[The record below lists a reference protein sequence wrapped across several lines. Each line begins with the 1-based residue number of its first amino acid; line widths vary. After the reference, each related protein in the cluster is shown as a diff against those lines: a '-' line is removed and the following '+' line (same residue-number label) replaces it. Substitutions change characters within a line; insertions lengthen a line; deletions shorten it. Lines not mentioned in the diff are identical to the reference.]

1 MSCFLLYLA
10 VLGLQTG
17 AAATDWTFTRSGE
30 MDITNCP
37 ITYFGQKYH
46 KLYVAFNDSRFALCF
61 NGAYEDGAQ
70 NDCIV
75 MSGGTAD
82 RGNWSVLAHEIPAG
96 SGVHKMLPELK
107 HAGKCVN
114 VIPLKDHQYSEI
126 QQVELGNFGAQSILA
141 IRTYPG
147 YTDADLV
154 AYAQVKGQ
162 TVSKHV
168 FQANETSVGV
178 ITDMSGCRLSGS
190 VYMINTTISDPDVCA
205 TVTCDVNGLATAV
218 SECAPMH
225 HCQGNGSCAFDAMC
239 TLTAS
244 TVIDFVGRVHTVT
257 DRCGYTLMKSGA
269 VPNVRIQGV
278 FKERRRK
285 DVSFLDHVIV
295 HLDKQDVKM
304 ELLQGGR
311 VEINDI
317 SQALDTTVTVVHGV
331 ELTKDQSGVTAKISQ
346 SNYTVTVFFD
356 GNTVQIHLK
365 GESAAAVHGLC
376 GNSSVDLSEERVSE
390 HSIAGCETQHEEAKD
405 GTINCNAS
413 TEWCQLMWQDP
424 FTRCHMQIDPE
435 PFVLACISNLC
446 QSPAVDGLKC
456 HLMEA
461 YARACHQQNNIT
473 VEDWRSTAGCG
484 KEITIEG
491 SCQPNPAITDIQFLR
506 KLAGVKTHTRV
517 TGTTRCPSTT
527 TNVRLY
533 EYYYYKRGELA
544 REKTHSINQSMFIY
558 IALNHKCPKGLHK
571 PQRHPRFRS
580 HIRARKNS
588 TQWDDNEKPWRG
600 PQMWATPPPPLS
612 IYHLSL
618 IYSET
623 SLFLRGCKIL
633 ATSFGICVTAAGPE
647 AMCRDKFCSD
657 HEFCGVSYDGK
668 AHCLCRALLASDYR
682 SKDKFGEPA
691 VCSHTSASVT
701 MYCCLLLEK
710 GIDYPRL
717 HLNDESCKGDID
729 DKTHMVSFNFDRDH
743 TCGAIIKANSS
754 KITYKNVIMTPNISS
769 VVTRYSNVQ
778 MDFSCHFDQPDPE
791 GLAIKI
797 KDSPVIKHLTSGEW
811 DYTLTLTAYTDPG
824 RTQPI
829 ESSTGV
835 LLNEKIWVEIKAY
848 GLEGNTL
855 SIVTE
860 SCWATD
866 QLSSNGSIRYDLITA
881 GCPNPADSTVDIE
894 GNGQGTS
901 NYFSFN
907 MFRFLGKDS
916 EIFLHCRVDLCVQQA
931 DSCIQVCDQAA
942 RRRRSLPT
950 IDAKGDPSIVTMAW
964 A

>member
-1 MSCFLLYLA
+1 
-10 VLGLQTG
+10 
-17 AAATDWTFTRSGE
+17 
-30 MDITNCP
+30 
-37 ITYFGQKYH
+37 
-46 KLYVAFNDSRFALCF
+46 
-61 NGAYEDGAQ
+61 
-70 NDCIV
+70 

-126 QQVELGNFGAQSILA
+126 QQVELGNFGAQAILA
-141 IRTYPG
+141 IRTYSG

-168 FQANETSVGV
+168 FQANETSMGV

-257 DRCGYTLMKSGA
+257 DRCGYTLMKSEA

-304 ELLQGGR
+304 KLLQGGR

-317 SQALDTTVTVVHGV
+317 SQALDTTATVVHGV

-390 HSIAGCETQHEEAKD
+390 HSIAGCEMQHEEAKD
-405 GTINCNAS
+405 EMINCNAS

-435 PFVLACISNLC
+435 PFVSACISNLC

-461 YARACHQQNNIT
+461 YARACRQQNNIT
-473 VEDWRSTAGCG
+473 VEDWRSTAGC
-484 KEITIEG
+484 
-491 SCQPNPAITDIQFLR
+491 
-506 KLAGVKTHTRV
+506 
-517 TGTTRCPSTT
+517 
-527 TNVRLY
+527 
-533 EYYYYKRGELA
+533 
-544 REKTHSINQSMFIY
+544 
-558 IALNHKCPKGLHK
+558 
-571 PQRHPRFRS
+571 
-580 HIRARKNS
+580 
-588 TQWDDNEKPWRG
+588 
-600 PQMWATPPPPLS
+600 
-612 IYHLSL
+612 
-618 IYSET
+618 
-623 SLFLRGCKIL
+623 
-633 ATSFGICVTAAGPE
+633 AAGPE

-668 AHCLCRALLASDYR
+668 AHCLCRALFASDYR

-710 GIDYPRL
+710 GIDYTRL
-717 HLNDESCKGDID
+717 HLNDESCKADID
-729 DKTHMVSFNFDRDH
+729 EKTHMVSFNFDRDH

-797 KDSPVIKHLTSGEW
+797 KDSPVIKHLSSGEW
-811 DYTLTLTAYTDPG
+811 DYILTLTAYIDPG

-848 GLEGNTL
+848 GLEGNDL

-907 MFRFLGKDS
+907 MFRFLGRDS
-916 EIFLHCRVDLCVQQA
+916 EIFLHCRVDLCVQQG